1 MGRLRID
8 RVAVNAGPLRDGRGA
23 VVAGR
28 AYRASSW
35 RPRAAGLLWTPDLAA
50 DEALWLDACGAV
62 HTVGMRIPLG
72 CAFLDGGGRVM
83 RLVDPLAP
91 GRFAACRG
99 ARSVVECRA
108 GVLRAHPGLTRLSL
122 GTHCAD
128 FPAPSGHPRA

>member
-1 MGRLRID
+1 MGRLRVD
-8 RVAVNAGPLRDGRGA
+8 RLAVSAGPLRDGRGA

-62 HTVGMRIPLG
+62 HTVGMPIPIG
-72 CAFLDGGGRVM
+72 CAFLDGHGRVM
-83 RLVDPLAP
+83 RLVDPLVP

-122 GTHCAD
+122 DPLGAD
-128 FPAPSGHPRA
+128 FPAPSGDSRA